1 MQPTDRNPVAIVVG
15 FTRLEHFDGDGASVS
30 IMFNFLLHFGE
41 SSSKPGFTSGK
52 PGFTSL
58 SLRFGVKANHESRS
72 LRPAA
77 ARIGLRARGTLSIAA
92 GEFEPS
98 PLTGSWHFIHWLG
111 FCSSGAR
118 VRLAE

>member
-1 MQPTDRNPVAIVVG
+1 MQPTERNPVAFLVG
-15 FTRLEHFDGDGASVS
+15 FTRLEHFDGEGATVS
-30 IMFNFLLHFGE
+30 IMFGLLFHFGD
-41 SSSKPGFTSGK
+41 SSGKPGFTSGK
-52 PGFTSL
+52 PGYTSL

-72 LRPAA
+72 LRPVA

-98 PLTGSWHFIHWLG
+98 PLTGSWHFIHRLG